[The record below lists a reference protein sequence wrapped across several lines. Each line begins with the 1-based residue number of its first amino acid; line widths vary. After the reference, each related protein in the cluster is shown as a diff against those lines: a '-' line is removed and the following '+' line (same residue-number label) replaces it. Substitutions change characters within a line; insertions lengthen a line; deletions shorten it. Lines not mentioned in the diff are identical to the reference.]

1 VPDSDS
7 CSATTHWLFD
17 YFVGASEQTHWDTD
31 VKCIGGL
38 ENDDK
43 LEFGRCLDGQLARFL
58 IFENTIDKRS
68 RALMLVDKA
77 GAVGQ

>member
-1 VPDSDS
+1 
-7 CSATTHWLFD
+7 
-17 YFVGASEQTHWDTD
+17 
-31 VKCIGGL
+31 
-38 ENDDK
+38 
-43 LEFGRCLDGQLARFL
+43 LDGQLARFL